1 MTHSKTGALLRNIA
15 LYIVAFTF
23 IIAWLPLVRSILD
36 GPTYQWGAAF
46 FDVGFSGAGL
56 GGDFWFLVAQA
67 ILASAILYLG
77 FRSPGA
83 LSYLLLSL
91 WLALNA
97 ASFVYGFITDP
108 EALMFHGDTLGVHVN
123 IGLFAVALH
132 GGALFAAIGGAA
144 LEMGGG
150 RRPPRFAWTRA
161 NTIALLVALA
171 LLPVQFLLLRY
182 AVGQELA
189 DQVGVI
195 LTMAQWAGIV
205 FALGLDR
212 KKPL

>member
-1 MTHSKTGALLRNIA
+1 MPHSRTGALLRNVA

-36 GPTYQWGAAF
+36 GPSYEWGTAF
-46 FDVGFSGAGL
+46 FGYGFSGAGIS
-56 GGDFWFLVAQA
+56 GDFWFLVAQGL
-67 ILASAILYLG
+67 LAFAILYLG
-77 FRSPGA
+77 FRTPGA
-83 LSYLLLSL
+83 ASYLLLTP

-97 ASFVYGFITDP
+97 GSYVHGYLANP

-123 IGLFAVALH
+123 IGLFAVALY
-132 GGALFAAIGGAA
+132 GGALVAAAA
-144 LEMGGG
+144 AAVLEMGGG
-150 RRPPRFAWTRA
+150 RKPARFAWTRA
-161 NTIALLVALA
+161 NTIALLAALA

-182 AVGQELA
+182 ASGREFA
-189 DQVGVI
+189 DQAGVI
-195 LTMAQWAGIV
+195 LTMAQWAAIV